1 MIDELNEI
9 NIIPNVKSTRK
20 KGKYINRNEM
30 FRRLEK
36 RKNDA
41 INEMP
46 QIKKQI
52 LIDKL
57 FNKDIMYKRSYKVFS
72 QCELKKNLFDPVILL
87 PKLGI
92 PGLRKNLICPMDEL
106 QLEKIEKIKQINK
119 NVPSKKINNANIY
132 QIQKMRKRKNK
143 KITFEDSAV
152 NYNNFS
158 YHKLDLTKNY

>member
-1 MIDELNEI
+1 
-9 NIIPNVKSTRK
+9 
-20 KGKYINRNEM
+20 
-30 FRRLEK
+30 
-36 RKNDA
+36 
-41 INEMP
+41 
-46 QIKKQI
+46 
-52 LIDKL
+52 
-57 FNKDIMYKRSYKVFS
+57 
-72 QCELKKNLFDPVILL
+72 
-87 PKLGI
+87 
-92 PGLRKNLICPMDEL
+92 MDEL